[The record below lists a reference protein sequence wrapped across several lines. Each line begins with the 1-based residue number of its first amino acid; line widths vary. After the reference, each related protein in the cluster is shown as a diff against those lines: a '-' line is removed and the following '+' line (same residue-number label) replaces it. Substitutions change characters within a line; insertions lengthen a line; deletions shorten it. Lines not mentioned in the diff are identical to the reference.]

1 VNINTATAE
10 QLQQLPGI
18 GEAKAQA
25 ILEERKSRGGFKSVD
40 ELLDVRGIGESALE
54 RIRPH
59 VTLDGRSSAV
69 TP

>member
-18 GEAKAQA
+18 GEANAQA